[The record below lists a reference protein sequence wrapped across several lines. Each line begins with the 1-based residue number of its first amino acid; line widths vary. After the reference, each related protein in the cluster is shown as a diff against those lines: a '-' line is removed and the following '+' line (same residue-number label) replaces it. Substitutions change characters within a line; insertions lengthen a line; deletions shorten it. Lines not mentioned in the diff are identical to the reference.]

1 MSGWSLP
8 TPAPLPSTVPVD
20 QGKRALFGY
29 DILFKQGAMPLT
41 AGGDYVRIGGEDN
54 LRAAIYRRLITRP
67 NEFRFRP
74 NYGAGVQSFVKKVQS
89 QANLDACKQRIQDQL
104 SQDRRIQSVAVEIAS
119 VAING
124 KAALKIFIKVTAN
137 GKLHAFEPFTFQQE
151 ATA

>member
-8 TPAPLPSTVPVD
+8 APVALPSTVPVD

-89 QANLDACKQRIQDQL
+89 QANIDACKQRIIDQL
-104 SQDRRIQSVAVEIAS
+104 SQDRRIQSVTVD
-119 VAING
+119 VAPVVILST
-124 KAALKIFIKVTAN
+124 AALKIFIKITAN
-137 GKLHAFEPFTFQQE
+137 GKTHAFEPFTFQQE